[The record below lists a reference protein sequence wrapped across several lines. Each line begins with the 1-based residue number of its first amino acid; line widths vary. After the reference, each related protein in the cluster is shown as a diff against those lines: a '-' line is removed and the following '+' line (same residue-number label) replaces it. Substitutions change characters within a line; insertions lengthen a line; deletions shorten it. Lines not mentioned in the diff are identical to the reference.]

1 VTGEIVWVNTNQQTH
16 RPVPIPKPIRELIAA
31 REHHLGA

>member
-16 RPVPIPKPIRELIAA
+16 RPVPISKSIRDRIAA
-31 REHHLGA
+31 RERHLGA